1 MAGRKLTDE
10 EKAHYNWK
18 MSLNRAAKEKEKAEK
33 LGQNPKPKV
42 NVRSADEIMA
52 DIEKVKQDPKFQKK
66 MEKYKAAQA
75 AEAAKGTQANHHVTA
90 GKDVTKAIAKGASNG
105 VLGLAVA
112 GMAAFNTEAKR
123 IADMKNQI
131 N

>member
-1 MAGRKLTDE
+1 MAGRKLTEE
-10 EKAHYNWK
+10 EKARYNWK
-18 MSLNRAAKEKEKAEK
+18 MSLTRARKEKEKAEK

-52 DIEKVKQDPKFQKK
+52 DIEKAKADPKFQKRI
-66 MEKYKAAQA
+66 EENRAAQ
-75 AEAAKGTQANHHVTA
+75 AAKGTQANHHVTS
-90 GKDVTKAIAKGASNG
+90 GKDVTKSIAKGASSG

-112 GMAAFNTEAKR
+112 GMASFNTEAKR
-123 IADMKNQI
+123 IADLKKQI

>member
-1 MAGRKLTDE
+1 MAGRKLTEE
-10 EKAHYNWK
+10 EKARYNWK
-18 MSLNRAAKEKEKAEK
+18 MSLTRARKEKEKAEK

-52 DIEKVKQDPKFQKK
+52 DIEKAKADPKFQKRI
-66 MEKYKAAQA
+66 EENRAAQ
-75 AEAAKGTQANHHVTA
+75 AAKGTQANHHVTS
-90 GKDVTKAIAKGASNG
+90 GKDVTKSIVKGASSG

-112 GMAAFNTEAKR
+112 GMASFNTEAKR
-123 IADMKNQI
+123 IADLKKQI

>member
-1 MAGRKLTDE
+1 MAGRKLTEE

-18 MSLNRAAKEKEKAEK
+18 MSLTRARKEKEKAEK

-52 DIEKVKQDPKFQKK
+52 DIEKAKADPKFQKK
-66 MEKYKAAQA
+66 IEKYKAAQA
-75 AEAAKGTQANHHVTA
+75 AEAAKGTQPNHHVTS
-90 GKDVTKAIAKGASNG
+90 GKDVTKSIAKGASSG

-112 GMAAFNTEAKR
+112 GMASFNTEAKR
-123 IADMKNQI
+123 IADLKKQI

>member
-10 EKAHYNWK
+10 EKARYNAR
-18 MSLNRAAKEKEKAEK
+18 MAMTRASKEKEKAEK

-42 NVRSADEIMA
+42 NTRSADEIMA
-52 DIEKVKQDPKFQKK
+52 DIEKVKQDPKFQKR
-66 MEKYKAAQA
+66 MEKYKA
-75 AEAAKGTQANHHVTA
+75 AEAAKGTQANHHVTD
-90 GKDVTKAIAKGASNG
+90 GKNVTKAIAKGASNG

-123 IADMKNQI
+123 IADIKNQI

>member
-1 MAGRKLTDE
+1 MAGRKLTEE

-18 MSLNRAAKEKEKAEK
+18 MSLTRARKEKERAEK
-33 LGQNPKPKV
+33 RGQNPKPKV

-52 DIEKVKQDPKFQKK
+52 DIEKAKADPKFQKRI
-66 MEKYKAAQA
+66 EENRAAQ
-75 AEAAKGTQANHHVTA
+75 AAKGTQANHHVTS
-90 GKDVTKAIAKGASNG
+90 GKDVTKSIAKGASSG

-112 GMAAFNTEAKR
+112 GMASFNTEAKR
-123 IADMKNQI
+123 IADLKKQI